1 MEKSDINID
10 GVGTINQGEY
20 KDINIDGMGK
30 IQGDVIAERVEING
44 KGKELEKLKLDL
56 DVILIGLNIQEL

>member
-30 IQGDVIAERVEING
+30 IQGDVIAERV
-44 KGKELEKLKLDL
+44 
-56 DVILIGLNIQEL
+56 